1 MSRAICSPWK
11 AIGPPTSSKET
22 RRTLPKILV
31 TGGAGFIGSHVADL
45 FLEKGYEVEI
55 ADDLSSGKRENVPRK
70 ANFHQVSVTSPEFAR
85 LVREGNFDVVAHLAG
100 QIDVRKS
107 VADPI
112 NDATINILGT
122 LNLAESV
129 RAAGGKARIVFTSTG
144 GVLYGDFNTPP
155 NAEIYPKD
163 PESPYAISKLSTEY
177 YLAYYGRV
185 HGLDAVAVRFGN
197 VYGPRQDPH
206 GEAGVVAIFC
216 GRILS
221 GRPLTIFGDGLQT
234 RDYVYVGDVARAVW
248 LAATKPLPDKGR
260 LDARAF
266 NVGTGVGTPVLDI
279 AKKLQQA
286 ARSDVPIEF
295 APHRPGEQQE
305 SFVNVDKAKAVLGWK
320 PEVGLPDGLAK
331 SYEWF
336 AGRLA
341 GAKA

>member
-1 MSRAICSPWK
+1 
-11 AIGPPTSSKET
+11 
-22 RRTLPKILV
+22 LPKILV

-45 FLEKGYEVEI
+45 FLAKGYQVEI
-55 ADDLSSGKRENVPRK
+55 VDDLSSGKRDNVPHK
-70 ANFHQVSVTSPEFAR
+70 ATFHQLSVNSAEFAR

-107 VADPI
+107 VADPVK
-112 NDATINILGT
+112 DATINILGS
-122 LNLAESV
+122 LNLMESV
-129 RAAGGKARIVFTSTG
+129 RAAGRKARIVFTSTG
-144 GVLYGDFNTPP
+144 GVLYGDFNKPP

-163 PESPYAISKLSTEY
+163 PESPYAIAKLSIEY

-185 HGLDAVAVRFGN
+185 HGLEAVAVRFGN

-221 GRPLTIFGDGLQT
+221 NRALTVFGDGMQT

-248 LAATKPLPDKGR
+248 MAATKPLPDKAR

-266 NVGTGVGTPVLDI
+266 NIGTGVGTPVVEI
-279 AKKLQQA
+279 AERLQQA
-286 ARSDVPIEF
+286 AGSDVPIEF

-305 SFVNVDKAKAVLGWK
+305 SFVNVDKAKAVLGWA
-320 PEVGLPDGLAK
+320 PEVGLAEGLSK

-336 AGRLA
+336 AARA
-341 GAKA
+341 GVKV